1 MASVSIQRTPGVT
14 GNRKTWTWSA
24 WIKRGSMGATETMM
38 GHYTDSDNRVDIGFM
53 AVDTLYIYEREGA
66 STKIDFQTTRK
77 FRDPGAWYHFVV
89 AVDTAQAVEAD
100 RMKFYVNGT
109 QITDWIDDNYPA
121 QDLLSQ
127 MDYSGNVMTI
137 GGRSSNYFSG
147 EMSHV
152 QWVDG
157 AALAPTEFGSVD
169 ATSGIWKIKTGC
181 YATPGT
187 NGFCLKMEDST
198 NLDLDSSS
206 NAHTFTTSGTLT
218 PTKDNPSNNFCT
230 INPLW
235 TDVGIFSG
243 DGGTPDISDGNLTG
257 GKASHCNYN
266 GTFATDT
273 MKTYWEVYV
282 NDTNQ
287 SMGVMG
293 AAPTGG
299 VTQGYADATYNAV
312 YPYGSKLRTN
322 GSEGSGGPVSTANS
336 YYMFALDPA
345 NNKMWY
351 GRNGV
356 WVGDPAAG
364 TGATWTTL
372 PAIEL
377 TPNTHPMA
385 TSQNNNSY
393 LNFGNGYFG
402 TTAHGETNTDDAG
415 IGLFKYDV
423 PTGFYALCTKNL
435 KAYG

>member
-1 MASVSIQRTPGVT
+1 
-14 GNRKTWTWSA
+14 
-24 WIKRGSMGATETMM
+24 
-38 GHYTDSDNRVDIGFM
+38 
-53 AVDTLYIYEREGA
+53 
-66 STKIDFQTTRK
+66 
-77 FRDPGAWYHFVV
+77 
-89 AVDTAQAVEAD
+89 
-100 RMKFYVNGT
+100 
-109 QITDWIDDNYPA
+109 
-121 QDLLSQ
+121 
-127 MDYSGNVMTI
+127 
-137 GGRSSNYFSG
+137 
-147 EMSHV
+147 
-152 QWVDG
+152 
-157 AALAPTEFGSVD
+157 
-169 ATSGIWKIKTGC
+169 
-181 YATPGT
+181 
-187 NGFCLKMEDST
+187 
-198 NLDLDSSS
+198 
-206 NAHTFTTSGTLT
+206 
-218 PTKDNPSNNFCT
+218 
-230 INPLW
+230 
-235 TDVGIFSG
+235 
-243 DGGTPDISDGNLTG
+243 
-257 GKASHCNYN
+257 
-266 GTFATDT
+266 